1 MIQCEQRERLSLA
14 ERREHEGFMR
24 MALSLAL
31 RGTGCVSPNPRVG
44 CVLVRQGQVVGWGYH
59 RRYGGAHAEV
69 EALRRAGALAE
80 GATAYVNLEPCSHR
94 GKTPP
99 CAPQLV
105 EARVARVV
113 LGLRDPNPLVD
124 GKGIALLREAG
135 IPVVEGILEEECR
148 NLNRGFLRRLQ
159 QGRPWVTL
167 KGALSV
173 DGSTALENGESQ
185 WITGPLARDKAHL
198 LRGEHDAVLVGVGTV
213 LADDPELTVR
223 RVEGLSP
230 RKAVL
235 DGSLRTPLQAKVL
248 AGGDCL
254 LFAGPEAPEERIPPL
269 EERNASVR
277 RVSRAPGGG
286 LDLGAVLRSLAE
298 DGVNSLLVEGG
309 ARVSASFLAAGLVD
323 EVSLFLAPK
332 LLGRGLQMGESWA
345 LRHLTEGIDLRDCR
359 IRQAGDDLW
368 IEGTPSCSPDW

>member
-148 NLNRGFLRRLQ
+148 NLNRGSC
-159 QGRPWVTL
+159 G
-167 KGALSV
+167 
-173 DGSTALENGESQ
+173 GSSRG
-185 WITGPLARDKAHL
+185 GP
-198 LRGEHDAVLVGVGTV
+198 G
-213 LADDPELTVR
+213 
-223 RVEGLSP
+223 
-230 RKAVL
+230 
-235 DGSLRTPLQAKVL
+235 
-248 AGGDCL
+248 
-254 LFAGPEAPEERIPPL
+254 
-269 EERNASVR
+269 
-277 RVSRAPGGG
+277 
-286 LDLGAVLRSLAE
+286 
-298 DGVNSLLVEGG
+298 
-309 ARVSASFLAAGLVD
+309 
-323 EVSLFLAPK
+323 
-332 LLGRGLQMGESWA
+332 
-345 LRHLTEGIDLRDCR
+345 
-359 IRQAGDDLW
+359 
-368 IEGTPSCSPDW
+368 